1 MANWITAIAALIAA
15 VATVAYLFATVLIF
29 RETKKSADAAEK
41 SAAAANKSA
50 DAAQQ
55 SVALVRLQLEQ
66 QADLGAFVVT
76 ATIDTAVSAIEEMLE
91 PDALVNAKAQGALSR
106 IRAVLEKQS
115 ERALNHAAL
124 INKDAAKQL
133 SSAFDSLRTAVPE
146 YEIFRERIARGY
158 TPNSSGF
165 IFTRKAAQE
174 AFERVLAHLHDAK
187 HALRAPTTPTF

>member
-76 ATIDTAVSAIEEMLE
+76 ATIDTAVSAVEEMLE
-91 PDALVNAKAQGALSR
+91 PDAR
-106 IRAVLEKQS
+106 
-115 ERALNHAAL
+115 
-124 INKDAAKQL
+124 
-133 SSAFDSLRTAVPE
+133 
-146 YEIFRERIARGY
+146 
-158 TPNSSGF
+158 
-165 IFTRKAAQE
+165 
-174 AFERVLAHLHDAK
+174 
-187 HALRAPTTPTF
+187 